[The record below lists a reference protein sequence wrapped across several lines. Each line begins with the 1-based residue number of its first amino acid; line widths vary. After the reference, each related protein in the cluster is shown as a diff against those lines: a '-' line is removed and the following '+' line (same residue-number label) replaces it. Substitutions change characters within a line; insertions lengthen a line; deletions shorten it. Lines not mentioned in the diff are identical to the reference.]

1 MTDHD
6 RFLHPPS
13 SESLDSTP
21 LRPMTTCRDTS
32 TSPPE
37 NAVYSPMEVSIDQQT
52 LASEQCSREEH
63 DLVQDCTHGV
73 KHDDPMT
80 AGISIRNAPGLLD
93 TSGVEDSDVEE
104 DRRESHPRSAF
115 FNWII
120 EIVMLFVAA
129 GHLVAICI
137 ILDRQNDNEVT
148 TLKGTGITLNTPIA
162 ILATMFRAILA
173 FIAFELIAQL
183 KWDWISDRF
192 RPMRELQLL
201 EDASRGVYGSLCLLP
216 RVALHQPLAIGAIM
230 VAALSLGI
238 VPFMQQA
245 IQPYQCLRVTQSPGQ
260 VATIR
265 GANTVDSGI
274 LDRLYSSTS
283 YGMHLGVRLKT
294 AMEDSLV
301 NPSTDANVAALFT
314 CTSGNCT
321 FPTLASRDEQL
332 DDQSSHASV
341 GICSKCIDV
350 YESVEGPELDVG
362 VNKNA
367 TEFKLP
373 VYNEFDWKRQ
383 TYPPMNLI
391 FGRSESKRHMDIRT
405 VGNLTWARSKAPDD
419 FLNRARWS
427 ISNFTVLAASR
438 DRCDSLPDGNFTCPT
453 CKNGASDEV
462 CRYDLAYFQGDPS
475 PLQVDYVAA
484 SCILY
489 PCIRYY
495 SAKVDRG
502 ILLETTIREVPLRP
516 QQLLAQPSWSANFSH
531 AYSWKG
537 VKEPCYVNETL
548 YTSSNISTADMEPN
562 STTSVQFHTDNWAS
576 ESPDSLASYHNV
588 TAPLECV
595 YGLSA
600 RTVGS
605 IKGELSAILNANCS
619 VPKKGTQLEC
629 ETSGSRRSS
638 PVEGF
643 LRNSSTSLDT
653 IRENVESMAMRI
665 TAEIRKVGRGGY
677 AGASPMVE
685 GEVFETKS
693 CVRVVWR
700 WLALPMVMFSL
711 CAVLLVWTIV
721 QDMLQQDSTTWKS
734 LVLPLV
740 LKDFPGIERMGP
752 REVWQV
758 AKRLELKIEKFKQG

>member
-1 MTDHD
+1 
-6 RFLHPPS
+6 
-13 SESLDSTP
+13 
-21 LRPMTTCRDTS
+21 MTTCIDTS
-32 TSPPE
+32 ASPPKS
-37 NAVYSPMEVSIDQQT
+37 AVYSHIEVSIDQQT

-63 DLVQDCTHGV
+63 GLVQDCTHGV
-73 KHDDPMT
+73 EHDDPKA
-80 AGISIRNAPGLLD
+80 AGISIRNAPVLLD
-93 TSGVEDSDVEE
+93 TSGVEDSDVGET
-104 DRRESHPRSAF
+104 RRESRPRSAF

-120 EIVMLFVAA
+120 ETVMLFVAA
-129 GHLVAICI
+129 GLLVAICI

-148 TLKGTGITLNTPIA
+148 TLKGTGVTLNTLIA
-162 ILATMFRAILA
+162 ILATMFRTILA

-192 RPMRELQLL
+192 RPMRELQLF

-238 VPFMQQA
+238 GPFMQQA
-245 IQPYQCLRVTQSPGQ
+245 IQPYQCLRITQSPGQ

-314 CTSGNCT
+314 
-321 FPTLASRDEQL
+321 
-332 DDQSSHASV
+332 
-341 GICSKCIDV
+341 
-350 YESVEGPELDVG
+350 
-362 VNKNA
+362 
-367 TEFKLP
+367 
-373 VYNEFDWKRQ
+373 VYNEFDKNQRN
-383 TYPPMNLI
+383 YPPMSLI
-391 FGRSESKRHMDIRT
+391 FGRSDSKRYMDIRT

-419 FLNRARWS
+419 FLNRAQWS
-427 ISNFTVLAASR
+427 VSNFTVLAASR
-438 DRCDSLPDGNFTCPT
+438 DHCDRLPDGNFTCPT
-453 CKNGASDEV
+453 CKNGASETV
-462 CRYDLAYFQGDPS
+462 CRYSTAYFQGDRS

-489 PCIRYY
+489 PCIKYY

-502 ILLETTIREVPLRP
+502 VLLESTIREVPLRP
-516 QQLLAQPSWSANFSH
+516 QQFLAQPTWSANFSH

-537 VKEPCYVNETL
+537 VKEPCYANQNL
-548 YTSSNISTADMEPN
+548 YTSSNISTADLEPN
-562 STTSVQFHTDNWAS
+562 STTSVQFHTDDWAT

-605 IKGELSAILNANCS
+605 IKRELPDILNANCS

-693 CVRVVWR
+693 CIRVAWG
-700 WLALPMVMFSL
+700 WLALPMAMFSL

-752 REVWQV
+752 REVEQV
-758 AKRLELKIEKFKQG
+758 AKGFELKIEKLKQE

>member
-1 MTDHD
+1 MAGRE
-6 RFLHPPS
+6 RFLNLPS
-13 SESLDSTP
+13 SESVDSIP
-21 LRPMTTCRDTS
+21 LRPMTTCIDTS
-32 TSPPE
+32 ASPPKS
-37 NAVYSPMEVSIDQQT
+37 AVYSPIEVSIDQQT

-63 DLVQDCTHGV
+63 GLVQDCTHGV
-73 KHDDPMT
+73 EHDDPKA
-80 AGISIRNAPGLLD
+80 AGISIRNAPVLLD
-93 TSGVEDSDVEE
+93 TSGVEDSDVGET
-104 DRRESHPRSAF
+104 RRESRPRSAF

-120 EIVMLFVAA
+120 ETVMLFVAA
-129 GHLVAICI
+129 GLLVAICI

-148 TLKGTGITLNTPIA
+148 TLKGTGVTLNTLIA
-162 ILATMFRAILA
+162 ILATMFRTILA

-192 RPMRELQLL
+192 RPMRELQLF

-238 VPFMQQA
+238 GPFMQQA
-245 IQPYQCLRVTQSPGQ
+245 IQPYQCLRITQSPGQ

-314 CTSGNCT
+314 
-321 FPTLASRDEQL
+321 
-332 DDQSSHASV
+332 
-341 GICSKCIDV
+341 
-350 YESVEGPELDVG
+350 
-362 VNKNA
+362 
-367 TEFKLP
+367 
-373 VYNEFDWKRQ
+373 VYNEFDKNQRN
-383 TYPPMNLI
+383 YPPMSLI
-391 FGRSESKRHMDIRT
+391 FGRSDSKRYMDIRT
-405 VGNLTWARSKAPDD
+405 GGKSHMGSIQAPDD
-419 FLNRARWS
+419 FLNRAQWS
-427 ISNFTVLAASR
+427 VSNFTVLAASR
-438 DRCDSLPDGNFTCPT
+438 DHS
-453 CKNGASDEV
+453 
-462 CRYDLAYFQGDPS
+462 
-475 PLQVDYVAA
+475 
-484 SCILY
+484 
-489 PCIRYY
+489 
-495 SAKVDRG
+495 KVDRG
-502 ILLETTIREVPLRP
+502 VLLESTIREVPLRP
-516 QQLLAQPSWSANFSH
+516 QQFLAQPTWSANFSH

-537 VKEPCYVNETL
+537 VKEPCYANQNL
-548 YTSSNISTADMEPN
+548 YTSSNISTADLEPN
-562 STTSVQFHTDNWAS
+562 STTSVQFHTDDWAT

-605 IKGELSAILNANCS
+605 IKRELPDILNANCS

-693 CVRVVWR
+693 CIRVAWG
-700 WLALPMVMFSL
+700 WLALPMAMFSL

-752 REVWQV
+752 REVEQV
-758 AKRLELKIEKFKQG
+758 AKGFELKIEKLKQE